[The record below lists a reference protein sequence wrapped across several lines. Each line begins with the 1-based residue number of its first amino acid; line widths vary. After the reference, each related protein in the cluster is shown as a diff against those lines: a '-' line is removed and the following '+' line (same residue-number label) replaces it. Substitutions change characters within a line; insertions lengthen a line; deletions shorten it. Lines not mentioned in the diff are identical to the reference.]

1 MFAKL
6 AVFLALT
13 AAAFAAPTNLE
24 ARTLGRGMLDHPLS
38 LRASSLINSLATY
51 YDPNGGYGAC
61 GQPLQNGD
69 MIVALSADQYLG
81 GANYAGRSVTVTVR
95 DLCPGCGVNGLDLS
109 SGAFQQLAAL
119 AEGNIDKLYDKLMI
133 AELLLVLGGHSSSL
147 FPENHKVHSAFVPL
161 LHPGEQQCIEALGLI
176 ALRYRRIKTSCASLL
191 ASSTSRYVSAVCS
204 TLSLILKSEYE
215 ALVVDTEAKI
225 LKRDADLVAR
235 GSFVPLSSIRAIFSE
250 WDAPLAA
257 LCSLMDEIEGEG
269 RWRPG
274 PLIDL
279 LQTRSNT
286 GIRRIADIISRLC
299 TAVQRVW
306 MTQLTAFLIHGTLVQ
321 PDPLASEDYTLLDGA
336 VPSCVSAQARESIA
350 YVGRAIGTVKAAKWQ
365 KQLPRSLA
373 SDHAI
378 LLQTALPEDQHA
390 FDRVVTEIR
399 TNISEWLWLNVLTR
413 KDVEEAVDSL
423 LTARSGPSSMIREQ
437 DLNLALLRASLGTT
451 AQHDPTLGHLRFSLP
466 TGPLRPLLPS
476 LASQPGSSQS
486 NELSPFA
493 SCLLGTPLALH
504 YAVSWPLDLFLQP
517 ADLSAYGA
525 LFAYL
530 TALRKTHVRVHTCW
544 TALSNAQRAR
554 RRWTGLG
561 EGGTAEDEG
570 ARRRLL
576 RCGWGIVRDMG
587 WFLDTLLGY
596 LMTDVVDAEF
606 VRLKGML
613 ARGDPGLTAT
623 TSTGSMRRE
632 TNKSEPRPVALDFT
646 TLRVLHGTYLERL
659 VTGCLLDNP
668 ALMAI
673 LSPLLEV
680 CERFVAQVERWGG
693 DVLPALLFEGSLR
706 EGGEDVGAMVKE
718 RSIVVAEI
726 NETLRELLDNF
737 YEQLSLSTSQQPL
750 TGTAADASRSRV
762 NATTFASTANYSAV
776 HRTSNYSALHSASKT
791 MKALDGGAGD
801 VRRHVE
807 RLLLRLDFNG
817 GFSAAKVRRAA
828 RTDILAEGG
837 LA

>member
-6 AVFLALT
+6 ALFLSLS
-13 AAAFAAPTNLE
+13 AAAFAAPTNTLE
-24 ARTLGRGMLDHPLS
+24 ARTLGR
-38 LRASSLINSLATY
+38 ATY

-69 MIVALSADQYLG
+69 MIVALSSDQYLG
-81 GANYAGRSVTVTVR
+81 GANCGRQLVATHAGRSVTVTVR
-95 DLCPGCGVNGLDLS
+95 DLCPGCGANGLDLS

-119 AEGNIDKLYDKLMI
+119 AEDLESCSAKQLTRYNAIMI

-176 ALRYRRIKTSCASLL
+176 ALRYRRIKTSCATLL
-191 ASSTSRYVSAVCS
+191 SSSTSRYVSAVCS

-286 GIRRIADIISRLC
+286 GIRRIADVISRLC

-373 SDHAI
+373 SDHAA

-423 LTARSGPSSMIREQ
+423 LTARSGPSAMIREQ

-451 AQHDPTLGHLRFSLP
+451 AQHDPTLSHLRFSLP

-623 TSTGSMRRE
+623 TSTGSMRKE
-632 TNKSEPRPVALDFT
+632 TKSESRPVALDFT

-659 VTGCLLDNP
+659 VTGCLLDNS

-718 RSIVVAEI
+718 RSVVVAEI

-750 TGTAADASRSRV
+750 TGTAADASRSRL
-762 NATTFASTANYSAV
+762 NATVAGATFVSTA
-776 HRTSNYSALHSASKT
+776 NYSALHSASKT

>member
-1 MFAKL
+1 
-6 AVFLALT
+6 
-13 AAAFAAPTNLE
+13 
-24 ARTLGRGMLDHPLS
+24 
-38 LRASSLINSLATY
+38 
-51 YDPNGGYGAC
+51 
-61 GQPLQNGD
+61 
-69 MIVALSADQYLG
+69 
-81 GANYAGRSVTVTVR
+81 
-95 DLCPGCGVNGLDLS
+95 
-109 SGAFQQLAAL
+109 
-119 AEGNIDKLYDKLMI
+119 MI
-133 AELLLVLGGHSSSL
+133 AEILLVLGGHSSSL
-147 FPENHKVHSAFVPL
+147 FPENHKVHTAFVPL

-191 ASSTSRYVSAVCS
+191 SSSASRYVSAVCS
-204 TLSLILKSEYE
+204 TLTLILKSEYE
-215 ALVVDTEAKI
+215 TLVIDTEAKI

-235 GSFVPLSSIRAIFSE
+235 GSFVPLSSIRAVFSE

-257 LCSLMDEIEGEG
+257 LCSLMDEIEGEQ

-286 GIRRIADIISRLC
+286 GVRRIADIISRLC

-306 MTQLTAFLIHGTLVQ
+306 MTQLTAFLIHGTLTH
-321 PDPLASEDYTLLDGA
+321 PDPLASDDYALLDGA
-336 VPSCVSAQARESIA
+336 VPSCVSAQAQESIA

-373 SDHAI
+373 SDHAA

-390 FDRVVTEIR
+390 FERVVTDIR
-399 TNISEWLWLNVLTR
+399 TNVSEWLWLNVLTR
-413 KDVEEAVDSL
+413 KDVEEAVDTLANYFLIRNGEFCLSL
-423 LTARSGPSSMIREQ
+423 IREIERLKITRLTARSGPSSMIREQ

-451 AQHDPTLGHLRFSLP
+451 AQHDPSLSHLRFSLP

-476 LASQPGSSQS
+476 LATQPAAPQS
-486 NELSPFA
+486 TETSPFS

-504 YAVSWPLDLFLQP
+504 YSVSWPLDLFLHP
-517 ADLSAYGA
+517 ADLNAYGA

-530 TALRKTHVRVHTCW
+530 SALRKTHVRVHACW

-561 EGGTAEDEG
+561 EGGTAADEG

-576 RCGWGIVRDMG
+576 RCGWGVVRDMG

-596 LMTDVVDAEF
+596 LMTDVVDTEF

-613 ARGDPGLTAT
+613 ARGDPGMAT
-623 TSTGSMRRE
+623 TASTASLRKDAQA
-632 TNKSEPRPVALDFT
+632 TAARPVALDFT
-646 TLRVLHGTYLERL
+646 TLRLLHGTYLERL

-668 ALMAI
+668 ALTAI
-673 LSPLLEV
+673 LLPLLDV
-680 CERFVAQVERWGG
+680 CDRFVAQVERWGG
-693 DVLPALLFEGSLR
+693 DILPALLFEGSLR
-706 EGGEDVGAMVKE
+706 EGGDDVGAMVKE
-718 RSIVVAEI
+718 RWAVVAEI
-726 NETLRELLDNF
+726 NETLRDLLDNF
-737 YEQLSLSTSQQPL
+737 YEQLSLSTAQQPL
-750 TGTAADASRSRV
+750 TSASTDASRSRM
-762 NATTFASTANYSAV
+762 NATAATTFISAANYSAT
-776 HRTSNYSALHSASKT
+776 HHSISKT

-817 GFSAAKVRRAA
+817 GFSAAKIRRAA

>member
-6 AVFLALT
+6 AVVFLSLS
-13 AAAFAAPTNLE
+13 AAAFAAPAGELE
-24 ARTLGRGMLDHPLS
+24 ARTLGR
-38 LRASSLINSLATY
+38 ATY

-69 MIVALSADQYLG
+69 MIVALSPDQYLS
-81 GANYAGRSVTVTVR
+81 GANCGRQLVATHAGRSVTVTVR
-95 DLCPGCGVNGLDLS
+95 DLCPGCGANGLDLS
-109 SGAFQQLAAL
+109 SGAFQRLAAL
-119 AEGNIDKLYDKLMI
+119 GEGNIDI
-133 AELLLVLGGHSSSL
+133 LLVLGGHSSSL
-147 FPENHKVHSAFVPL
+147 FPETHKVHAAFTPL

-191 ASSTSRYVSAVCS
+191 TSSTSRYVSAVCS

-215 ALVVDTEAKI
+215 ALVVETEAKI
-225 LKRDADLVAR
+225 LKKDADLVAR

-257 LCSLMDEIEGEG
+257 LCSLMDEIEEEKH
-269 RWRPG
+269 WRPG

-286 GIRRIADIISRLC
+286 GIRRISDIISRLC

-321 PDPLASEDYTLLDGA
+321 PDPLASEDYVLLEGA

-373 SDHAI
+373 SDHAA
-378 LLQTALPEDQHA
+378 LLQTTLPEDLHA

-423 LTARSGPSSMIREQ
+423 LTARSGPTSMIREQ

-476 LASQPGSSQS
+476 LASQSASAQSS
-486 NELSPFA
+486 ELSPF
-493 SCLLGTPLALH
+493 STCLLGTPLALY

-530 TALRKTHVRVHTCW
+530 TALRKTHVRVHSCW

-561 EGGTAEDEG
+561 EGGTAADEG

-613 ARGDPGLTAT
+613 ARGDPGMTAA

-632 TNKSEPRPVALDFT
+632 SKVDPRPVALDFT

-693 DVLPALLFEGSLR
+693 DALPALLFEGSLR
-706 EGGEDVGAMVKE
+706 EGGEDVGAMVRE
-718 RSIVVAEI
+718 RSVVVAQI

-750 TGTAADASRSRV
+750 TGTAADASRSRL
-762 NATTFASTANYSAV
+762 NATVAGATFVSTA
-776 HRTSNYSALHSASKT
+776 NYSALHSASKT